1 MALTL
6 AVRMEATILDELDI
20 QAETSVYA
28 LVDPTTSFDT
38 IIAQFNIWLADLDAC
53 TDGQIIGAELEVLPA
68 LPGGLKSAPVALSR
82 VEQTGMLAFNAGGD
96 PHQWATAIPALS
108 NDVTVTDMGKIVTTV
123 GSPAQI
129 LAALLAGGGTA
140 ALAWTNAV
148 GQALTAATSA
158 LISFRHYN
166 HQMVENTYERVDG

>member
-6 AVRMEATILDELDI
+6 AVRMEATIIDEMDV

-38 IIAQFNIWLADLDAC
+38 ILTQFNAWLADLDAC

-68 LPGGLKSAPVALSR
+68 LPGGLKGSPVALSR
-82 VEQTGMLAFNAGGD
+82 VEQTGMIAFTAAGD

-108 NDVTVTDMGKIVTTV
+108 NSTTVTTPTGKIVLTIGAPV
-123 GSPAQI
+123 QV

-140 ALAWTNAV
+140 ALMWTNAV
-148 GQALTAATSA
+148 SQALTVATSA
-158 LISFRHYN
+158 LISFRRYS
-166 HQMVENTYERVDG
+166 HQMEQETYERG

>member
-6 AVRMEATILDELDI
+6 AVRMEATIVDELNV

-28 LVDPTTSFDT
+28 LVDPATSFDT
-38 IIAQFNIWLADLDAC
+38 ILTQFNTWLADLDAC
-53 TDGQIIGAELEVLPA
+53 TDGQIIGAELEVLPG

-82 VEQTGMLAFNAGGD
+82 VEQTGVLAFSAAGD
-96 PHQWATAIPALS
+96 IHQWAAAIPALS
-108 NDVTVTDMGKIVTTV
+108 NDPSVISGGRIVVTT
-123 GSPAQI
+123 GAPAQV

-148 GQALTAATSA
+148 NQALTAATSA
-158 LISFRHYN
+158 LISFREYAR
-166 HQMVENTYERVDG
+166 QMVQETYERG

>member
-6 AVRMEATILDELDI
+6 AVRMEATIVDELGV

-28 LVDPTTSFDT
+28 LVDPSTSFNT
-38 IIAQFNIWLADLDAC
+38 ILASLNTWLADLDGC

-68 LPGGLKSAPVALSR
+68 LPGGLKTAPVALSR
-82 VEQTGMLAFNAGGD
+82 VEQTGVIAFDASGD
-96 PHQWATAIPALS
+96 THQWATAIPALS
-108 NDVTVTDMGKIVTTV
+108 NDPTVIDAGKIVLTT
-123 GSPAQI
+123 GSPVQV

-148 GQALTAATSA
+148 NQALTAATSA
-158 LISFRHYN
+158 LISFRRYS
-166 HQMVENTYERVDG
+166 HQMVQETYERG

>member
-6 AVRMEATILDELDI
+6 AVRMEATIIDEMDV

-28 LVDPTTSFDT
+28 LVDPTASFDT
-38 IIAQFNIWLADLDAC
+38 IITQFNAWLTDLDAC

-82 VEQTGMLAFNAGGD
+82 VEQTGVLAFSADGD
-96 PHQWATAIPALS
+96 IHQWATAIPALS
-108 NDVTVTDMGKIVTTV
+108 NGATVINPPGKIDIAT
-123 GSPAQI
+123 GAPAQV

-140 ALAWTNAV
+140 DLEWTNDAS
-148 GQALTAATSA
+148 QALTAATSA
-158 LISFRHYN
+158 LISFRGYN
-166 HQMVENTYERVDG
+166 HQMVENTYERG

>member
-6 AVRMEATILDELDI
+6 AVRMEATIIDEMDV

-28 LVDPTTSFDT
+28 LVDPTASFST
-38 IIAQFNIWLADLDAC
+38 VLTQLNAWLADLDAC

-68 LPGGLKSAPVALSR
+68 LPGGLKTAPIALSR
-82 VEQTGMLAFNAGGD
+82 VEQTGMLVFDAAGD

-108 NDVTVTDMGKIVTTV
+108 NSATVTDMGKIVTTL
-123 GSPAQI
+123 GSPAQV

-140 ALAWTNAV
+140 DLAWTNADS
-148 GQALTAATSA
+148 QALTAATSA
-158 LISFRHYN
+158 LISFRHYP
-166 HQMVENTYERVDG
+166 HQLEQVSYERG

>member
-6 AVRMEATILDELDI
+6 AVRMEATILDELNI

-38 IIAQFNIWLADLDAC
+38 ILAQFNTWLADLDAC

-68 LPGGLKSAPVALSR
+68 LPGGLKTAPIALSR
-82 VEQTGMLAFNAGGD
+82 VEQTGMLAFDAAGD
-96 PHQWATAIPALS
+96 THQWATAIPALS
-108 NDVTVTDMGKIVTTV
+108 NNVAVTDMGKIVTTV
-123 GSPAQI
+123 GSPAQV

-158 LISFRHYN
+158 LISFRRYSY
-166 HQMVENTYERVDG
+166 QMEQATYERG